1 MTDTNA
7 IATISTEAP
16 AETADMLPVVH
27 RQIADT
33 IRSLPWPA
41 RRAVARQVNERLGA
55 SIAEVAR
62 GKFQAAAEAELACFV
77 QARLA
82 ERQVVTVHTLRNEA
96 ALRGIVAMTLSEVK
110 TQLLR
115 IAMQHEDN
123 IDAVATAW
131 QSAIATKVGRGQIT
145 QDEAETRLNRLSARS
160 ERLRVSMEE
169 ECDALVES
177 FRFSFRARLERLQ
190 TVA

>member
-7 IATISTEAP
+7 LATISTEAP
-16 AETADMLPVVH
+16 AETADMLPVVQ
-27 RQIADT
+27 RQIAET
-33 IRSLPWPA
+33 IKTLPWPA
-41 RRAVARQVNERLGA
+41 RRALGRQVNVHLGGA
-55 SIAEVAR
+55 IAEIAR

-123 IDAVATAW
+123 IDNVAVAW
-131 QSAIATKVGRGQIT
+131 QSAITSKAERGQIT
-145 QDEAETRLNRLSARS
+145 QTEAEVRLQRLNARS
-160 ERLRVSMEE
+160 ERLRISMED

-177 FRFSFRARLERLQ
+177 FRTSFRSRLERLQ
-190 TVA
+190 AVA